1 MSSDDKS
8 TLLLYNKSLIGFDT
22 LFTAAYIASA
32 NNYPPFNIIN
42 SNNSEYTIEIA
53 IAGFKKEDITVNLT
67 GNQLNITGKR
77 SQPSPS
83 SNDIYMHRGLGFRD
97 FEKSFSLA
105 ENIEIQSAT
114 IEDGVLTITLN
125 RIAPTPT
132 ITRQIQIK

>member
-1 MSSDDKS
+1 MSSDDKLS
-8 TLLLYNKSLIGFDT
+8 LLVYNKSLIGFDS
-22 LFTAAYIASA
+22 LFTAACISAA
-32 NNYPPFNIIN
+32 NNYPPYNIIN
-42 SNNSEYTIEIA
+42 YDNSEYTIEIA

-67 GNQLNITGKR
+67 GNQLVIIGKR
-77 SQPSPS
+77 SQPHPS
-83 SNDIYMHRGLGFRD
+83 ANKIYMHRGLGFRD

-125 RIAPTPT
+125 HISPTPT